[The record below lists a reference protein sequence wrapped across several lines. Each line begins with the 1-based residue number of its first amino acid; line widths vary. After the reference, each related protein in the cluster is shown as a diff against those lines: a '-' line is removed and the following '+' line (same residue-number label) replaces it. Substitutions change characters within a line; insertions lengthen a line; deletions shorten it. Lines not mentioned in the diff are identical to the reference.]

1 MPVCAIT
8 AGIGVARV
16 ERNNQG
22 DKDRQHG
29 DGHALQSHRDAIL
42 IVDEDAAAGLTQRE
56 YDEFLDAAKPAERA

>member
-1 MPVCAIT
+1 LPVCAIT

-22 DKDRQHG
+22 DKARQHG
-29 DGHALQSHRDAIL
+29 DGHARQSHRDAIL

-56 YDEFLDAAKPAERA
+56 YYEFLDAAKPAERA

>member
-1 MPVCAIT
+1 LSNGKPKATRI
-8 AGIGVARV
+8 A
-16 ERNNQG
+16 
-22 DKDRQHG
+22 KPG